1 MGRLPQTTEARTR
14 EDCAGTSRDV
24 SEKRDAVGSGG
35 NLHPPLHLLPLIQLR
50 GHRKA
55 EGLKSELISPFAGIA
70 RAKVGLASSLAGA
83 KVGLVKSLAAPKI
96 AIARGLIGAKS
107 NLAKGLLGAKL
118 GLART
123 VLRPVA
129 GIKRAKLSA
138 LRGLLDRKISLLDF

>member
-1 MGRLPQTTEARTR
+1 MF
-14 EDCAGTSRDV
+14 C
-24 SEKRDAVGSGG
+24 
-35 NLHPPLHLLPLIQLR
+35 
-50 GHRKA
+50 
-55 EGLKSELISPFAGIA
+55 
-70 RAKVGLASSLAGA
+70 RAKLGLVSGLAGA
-83 KVGLVKSLAAPKI
+83 KVGLVSGLAGAKLGLVKSLAAPKI

-118 GLART
+118 GLARLDQLIINIISFDFKSPPSSHQLLFSILHLLRT